1 MLHGNLYDSITDT
14 YYTWFAVLLLLVQE
28 HRLMWPL
35 ACSIG
40 SVAANI
46 KAFQLGVLQF
56 QHGLLD
62 LLLLLCMPTPS
73 PSEVSL
79 NLFKWW
85 KQHSLLGPQGLP

>member
-62 LLLLLCMPTPS
+62 LLYCFACQLPHLLRCLSTYSNGGSNTPC
-73 PSEVSL
+73 
-79 NLFKWW
+79 
-85 KQHSLLGPQGLP
+85 